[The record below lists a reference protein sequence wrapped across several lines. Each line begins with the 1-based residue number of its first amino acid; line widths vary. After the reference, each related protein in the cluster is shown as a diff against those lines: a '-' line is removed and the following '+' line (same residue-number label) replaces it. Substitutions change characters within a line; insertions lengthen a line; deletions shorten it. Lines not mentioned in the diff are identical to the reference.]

1 MKNIKREL
9 VHKNKD
15 KLQKIE
21 VVRNISIVCYFISSK
36 TWDEVPKNILRKRI
50 VKLE

>member
-21 VVRNISIVCYFISSK
+21 VVRNISIVCYFIPSK
-36 TWDEVPKNILRKRI
+36 TWGEVPKTF
-50 VKLE
+50 LEKEL

>member
-1 MKNIKREL
+1 MKNIKKEA

-21 VVRNISIVCYFISSK
+21 VVRNISIMCYFIPSK
-36 TWDEVPKNILRKRI
+36 TRDEVPENILRKE
-50 VKLE
+50 L